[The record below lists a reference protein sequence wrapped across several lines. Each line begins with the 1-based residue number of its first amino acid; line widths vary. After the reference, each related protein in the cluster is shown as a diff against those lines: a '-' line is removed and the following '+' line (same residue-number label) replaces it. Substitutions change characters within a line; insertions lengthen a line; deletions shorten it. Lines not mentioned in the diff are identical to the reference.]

1 MDAHEGLWG
10 QPGLAARAAAWLD
23 ASPDPFACL
32 DADLRLLYTNAAF
45 AAATGCSSA
54 TCAGKAL
61 ADLRPFGEATEA
73 VASLAAIVRDRPEQ
87 DVAEDELAWHPPGA
101 AAERRHTFRA
111 RAERDPGGGPTLIL
125 LTARDV
131 TQFRETERLLSDR
144 EAEFRT
150 LAENTPDNIIRY
162 DLDGYAT
169 YCNPAFE
176 QRVNTTVDKILGKRP
191 TESGPAGMT
200 GAEEYERLLMRALR
214 TGAPGQVEV
223 TVLRPDGVR
232 ATHSVLIRAER
243 GADGSITGALAI
255 GRDVSDL
262 VEARQAATEREREF
276 RSLAENAGDP
286 IARWDTQGRFV
297 YANPRMLAVLGR
309 SAEQVHGR
317 SIGEVGPGRFVA
329 AELAVAQV
337 LAGGPAE
344 RVEQRFVALE
354 DGLERVH
361 EILAVPERDEQG
373 VLVSV
378 LGVGRDITDSVRHR
392 DELERMARTDL
403 LTGLPNSKALY
414 DRAPGILE
422 AARREKRRVAVL
434 LLDLDGF
441 KAINDTLGHAG
452 GDQVLRDIAD
462 RVSARLRSYDL
473 FARLGGDEF
482 TIVIGDLDA
491 PQDLV
496 TLAGKVQQ
504 ALSQLHVGAAA
515 RTGAS
520 IGVAVYPEDG
530 DTIETLIA
538 HADMAMYQAKRA
550 GRGRVEYFRPELGA
564 ALQRR
569 STIEHAL
576 DDPDVTAEMQLH
588 VQPAFGLRPERRLR
602 AAEALLRW
610 QHPAL
615 GPIGPEEFIPVAEE
629 TGAIVRIGRWVL
641 DGAAATAARWNRGR
655 AADETVAVAVNV
667 STRQFLLDD
676 IGDAVDE
683 ALEAN
688 GCPPTALVVEITEN
702 LLLEDS
708 PSVQS
713 ALARLRS
720 RGVRVALDDFGT
732 GYSALHYLTRFPL
745 DVLKIDRSLH
755 PGHRHRAG
763 ARRAAQ
769 GARRAGRQ
777 PRAAHRR
784 GGHRDARAA
793 RVPPRARL
801 RPGPGLPARQARA
814 RRPVRGRAPGPGQP
828 SRNVT
833 PNPPRG

>member
-1 MDAHEGLWG
+1 VDARKGLWG
-10 QPGLAARAAAWLD
+10 QSGLESRAAAWLD

-32 DADLRLLYTNAAF
+32 DAELRLLYANAAF
-45 AAATGCSSA
+45 TAATGCSSA
-54 TCAGKAL
+54 TCSGKPL

-73 VASLAAIVRDRPEQ
+73 IATLAAAARDEPERG
-87 DVAEDELAWHPPGA
+87 VVEDEITWHPA
-101 AAERRHTFRA
+101 DSAAERRHVVRV
-111 RAERDPGGGPTLIL
+111 RAERDGGPTLIL

-131 TQFRETERLLSDR
+131 TRFREAEQALRDR

-162 DLDGYAT
+162 DLNGYAT

-176 QRVNTTVDKILGKRP
+176 QRVNTTIDQMLGKRP
-191 TESGPAGMT
+191 AEAGPAGMT
-200 GAEEYERLLMRALR
+200 GAEEYERLLMRALS
-214 TGAPGQVEV
+214 TGMPGRVEV

-232 ATHSVLIRAER
+232 ATHSVLIHAER

-276 RSLAENAGDP
+276 RTLAENAGDQ
-286 IARWDTQGRFV
+286 IARWDTRGRFV
-297 YANPRMLAVLGR
+297 YANPRMLGVLGLP
-309 SAEQVHGR
+309 ADQVYGR
-317 SIGEVGPGRFVA
+317 SIAEVAPGRFEA
-329 AELAVAQV
+329 ASQAIARV

-344 RVEQRFVALE
+344 MVDQRFVALD
-354 DGLERVH
+354 DGLEHVH
-361 EILAVPERDEQG
+361 EILCVPEHGEG
-373 VLVSV
+373 GALVSV
-378 LGVGRDITDSVRHR
+378 LGVGRDITESVHHR

-414 DRAPGILE
+414 DRAPGMLE
-422 AARREKRRVAVL
+422 AAGRTGRRVAVL

-473 FARLGGDEF
+473 FVRLGGDEF

-496 TLAGKVQQ
+496 AVADKVQQ
-504 ALSQLHVGAAA
+504 ALMQLHVGAAA
-515 RTGAS
+515 RTSAS

-530 DTIETLIA
+530 DTIETLVT
-538 HADMAMYQAKRA
+538 HADIAMYQAKRA
-550 GRGRVEYFRPELGA
+550 GRGRVEYFRPELGT

-569 STIEHAL
+569 SSIERAL
-576 DDPDVTAEMQLH
+576 DDVDETSGLQMY
-588 VQPAFGLRPERRLR
+588 VQPVFGMRSPRRLH

-610 QHPAL
+610 QLPAL
-615 GPIGPEEFIPVAEE
+615 GPIGPAEFIPIAEE

-641 DGAAATAARWNRGR
+641 AEATAAAARWNRGR
-655 AADETVAVAVNV
+655 PQDETVAVAVNV

-676 IGDAVDE
+676 IGDAVE
-683 ALEAN
+683 AALDAN
-688 GCPPTALVVEITEN
+688 GCPPTALIVEITEN

-708 PSVQS
+708 ASVQS
-713 ALARLRS
+713 ALAHLRS
-720 RGVRVALDDFGT
+720 RGVRIALDDFGT

-745 DVLKIDRSLH
+745 DVLKIDRSFIHGIGTGSEHDELLKALAAL
-755 PGHRHRAG
+755 AG
-763 ARRAAQ
+763 SLGLRTVAEGIETPEQLEFLEAHGCDLAQ
-769 GARRAGRQ
+769 GFLLGR
-777 PRAAHRR
+777 PMPIDRFEAEHLGRLS
-784 GGHRDARAA
+784 
-793 RVPPRARL
+793 PPGA
-801 RPGPGLPARQARA
+801 
-814 RRPVRGRAPGPGQP
+814 
-828 SRNVT
+828 
-833 PNPPRG
+833 